1 MSSKNT
7 TDQSSPPALP
17 SHLDL
22 CRDWDQL
29 EALRDLPF
37 LTDLVFLGNPVEE
50 EASEDGNYIKKVIS
64 VLQPLTKLDGNPVIR
79 DSGEKEEE
87 EEDDDSDSSELDEEL
102 YNDPA
107 TQEIIKT
114 LVL

>member
-1 MSSKNT
+1 MKC
-7 TDQSSPPALP
+7 L
-17 SHLDL
+17 
-22 CRDWDQL
+22 RDWDQL
-29 EALRDLPF
+29 EHLRELAM

-50 EASEDGNYIKKVIS
+50 EASEEGSYVAKVIG
-64 VLQPLTKLDGNPVIR
+64 VLLSLTKLDGNPVIR
-79 DSGEKEEE
+79 DTGEQEEVA
-87 EEDDDSDSSELDEEL
+87 EDDDSDSSELDEEL

>member
-1 MSSKNT
+1 M
-7 TDQSSPPALP
+7 
-17 SHLDL
+17 
-22 CRDWDQL
+22 L
-29 EALRDLPF
+29 EIKL
-37 LTDLVFLGNPVEE
+37 LGNPVF
-50 EASEDGNYIKKVIS
+50 
-64 VLQPLTKLDGNPVIR
+64 R

>member
-1 MSSKNT
+1 M
-7 TDQSSPPALP
+7 
-17 SHLDL
+17 
-22 CRDWDQL
+22 
-29 EALRDLPF
+29 

-50 EASEDGNYIKKVIS
+50 EAGEDTGSYTSKVINILLS
-64 VLQPLTKLDGNPVIR
+64 LTKLDGNPVIR
-79 DSGEKEEE
+79 DTGEKEEIA
-87 EEDDDSDSSELDEEL
+87 EDDDSDSSELDEEL

>member
-1 MSSKNT
+1 MENLK
-7 TDQSSPPALP
+7 
-17 SHLDL
+17 
-22 CRDWDQL
+22 
-29 EALRDLPF
+29 ELPF

-50 EASEDGNYIKKVIS
+50 ESAEDGSYVSKVIS
-64 VLQPLTKLDGNPVIR
+64 VLLSLTKLDGNPVIR
-79 DSGEKEEE
+79 DTGEKEEE

-102 YNDPA
+102 YNAPA

>member
-1 MSSKNT
+1 MENLK
-7 TDQSSPPALP
+7 
-17 SHLDL
+17 
-22 CRDWDQL
+22 
-29 EALRDLPF
+29 ELPF

-50 EASEDGNYIKKVIS
+50 ESAEDGTYVSKVILWLVSLGLRALWLVQVIS
-64 VLQPLTKLDGNPVIR
+64 VLLSLTKLDGNPVIR
-79 DSGEKEEE
+79 DTGEKEEE
-87 EEDDDSDSSELDEEL
+87 EEDADSDSSELDEEL

>member
-1 MSSKNT
+1 MENLK
-7 TDQSSPPALP
+7 
-17 SHLDL
+17 
-22 CRDWDQL
+22 
-29 EALRDLPF
+29 ELPF

-50 EASEDGNYIKKVIS
+50 ESAEDGSYVSKVIS
-64 VLQPLTKLDGNPVIR
+64 VLLSLTKLDGNPVFR
-79 DSGEKEEE
+79 DTGEKEEE

>member
-1 MSSKNT
+1 M
-7 TDQSSPPALP
+7 
-17 SHLDL
+17 
-22 CRDWDQL
+22 
-29 EALRDLPF
+29 
-37 LTDLVFLGNPVEE
+37 FLGNPVEE

-64 VLQPLTKLDGNPVIR
+64 VLLPLTKLDGNPVIR

-87 EEDDDSDSSELDEEL
+87 EDDDTDSSDLDEEL